1 METKKNTEI
10 QEKEQQKKLNRI
22 AGMFDEQPYEKEN
35 YGAFRFW
42 SLSSLVFHAISFL
55 FVIAGGWMVIDI
67 DILPA
72 LSDRASVPIYII
84 FGIVVLFG
92 IGVSVMI
99 EVGSGYVSRRVFM
112 SYYNKGFSGVA
123 IALFIG
129 FAFLRIV
136 SLGTSTAGGYYMS
149 YYFSDKTELID
160 TDYKSRAEI
169 LKADANAEI
178 SGYSAAINEYNEIKK
193 SRKKRSAAWG
203 LDAKQ
208 LDDLNANQS
217 AKERVKKELA
227 EQLKELR
234 TDRKTDITGAADNAK
249 TFAWIVLGIT
259 ALIELFQILA
269 YRNIYRYA
277 YFVNEILIDK
287 GIKKPVK
294 NNTPKKIEINNFEE
308 QSRVSAPIGFRP
320 GQNNP
325 VRERSDVTF
334 EKPLQCCNCG
344 GEIPTGTRRTK
355 YCSNEC
361 KAAFGFDKLAKRK
374 SK

>member
-1 METKKNTEI
+1 MEAKKNVEVH
-10 QEKEQQKKLNRI
+10 EKERKKKLNRI
-22 AGMFDEQPYEKEN
+22 AGTFDEKPYEEEH
-35 YGAFRFW
+35 YTAFRFW
-42 SLSSLVFHAISFL
+42 SLSSIIFHAISFL
-55 FVIAGGWMVIDI
+55 FVIAGGWMFIDI

-84 FGIVVLFG
+84 FGIIVLFG

-99 EVGSGYVSRRVFM
+99 EVGSSAVSKNVFI
-112 SYYNKGFSGVA
+112 SYYTKGFKGVA
-123 IALFIG
+123 IVMFIA
-129 FAFLRIV
+129 FAFLRIF

-149 YYFSDKTELID
+149 YYFSDKTVLID
-160 TDYKSRAEI
+160 NDYKSRADSLKISSEQEI
-169 LKADANAEI
+169 AAYE
-178 SGYSAAINEYNEIKK
+178 SAIGEYNEIKRDRKRRSK
-193 SRKKRSAAWG
+193 SWG

-208 LDDLNANQS
+208 LDDLNANQA
-217 AKERVKKELA
+217 AKERVKKELSDS
-227 EQLKELR
+227 LKELR
-234 TDRKTDITGAADNAK
+234 GDRKTDILGASDNAK
-249 TFAWIVLGIT
+249 TFAWIVFAIT
-259 ALIELFQILA
+259 ALIEVFQIIA

-294 NNTPKKIEINNFEE
+294 NNTSKKIEINNFEE

-320 GQNNP
+320 GQNNT
-325 VRERSDVTF
+325 VRERSDITF

-344 GEIPTGTRRTK
+344 GQIPTNTRRTK

-374 SK
+374 K